1 MAILHLMVGLPC
13 SGKTTCAQKLGREY
27 NALVLTPDV
36 WHLRLF
42 GDDVGQA
49 VHDIRHSNI
58 EKIMWEVAERVLSL
72 GCDVIL
78 DFGFWAREE
87 REDFRRRAAAL
98 GVDFKLHYM
107 EAPVDE
113 LFARLAVRNALPS
126 DRAFVIPRE
135 EMERYLPI
143 FEPPTAEELQR

>member
-1 MAILHLMVGLPC
+1 M
-13 SGKTTCAQKLGREY
+13 
-27 NALVLTPDV
+27 
-36 WHLRLF
+36 
-42 GDDVGQA
+42 
-49 VHDIRHSNI
+49 
-58 EKIMWEVAERVLSL
+58 
-72 GCDVIL
+72 
-78 DFGFWAREE
+78 
-87 REDFRRRAAAL
+87 
-98 GVDFKLHYM
+98 DFKLHYM